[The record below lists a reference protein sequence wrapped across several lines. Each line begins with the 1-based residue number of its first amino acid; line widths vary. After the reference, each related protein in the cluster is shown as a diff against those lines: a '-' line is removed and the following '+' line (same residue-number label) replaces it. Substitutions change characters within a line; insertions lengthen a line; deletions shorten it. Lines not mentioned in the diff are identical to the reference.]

1 MIYNTFLLAYL
12 LWVCIIK
19 RKLNLRSLNS
29 GFEVSQFVIRSG
41 DQDKSMFDFRNWQD
55 PGPSV
60 KCHPLHDFC
69 GLPKRDFI
77 ISAVMTPS

>member
-1 MIYNTFLLAYL
+1 MCLKIVKTQDLKFRNLLL
-12 LWVCIIK
+12 
-19 RKLNLRSLNS
+19 
-29 GFEVSQFVIRSG
+29 
-41 DQDKSMFDFRNWQD
+41 DKDESMFDFRNWQD

>member
-1 MIYNTFLLAYL
+1 MCLKI
-12 LWVCIIK
+12 
-19 RKLNLRSLNS
+19 RENS
-29 GFEVSQFVIRSG
+29 RFVVSKFVIGSG

-60 KCHPLHDFC
+60 KCHPLHVFC

>member
-1 MIYNTFLLAYL
+1 MVSFFDVSNRLKILLTGSH
-12 LWVCIIK
+12 VFKDCE
-19 RKLNLRSLNS
+19 NS
-29 GFEVSQFVIRSG
+29 GSKVSKFVIGSG